1 MSKFEQA
8 LEKYSKYVI
17 QQSRANL
24 TRKGNKASGKLYQ
37 SLGYQIKAPKVKFE
51 SLEYGTYLDK
61 GVRGAKSYYAD
72 EATSGSPFKY
82 KHHPSSDGPF
92 AKSLSKWIKQKGIR
106 GRDKKGRF
114 ITNQSLSY
122 LIARSIYKK
131 GIRATMFFTK
141 PFERGLDLYGDEIV
155 AGYIEDNFEL

>member
-37 SLGYQIKAPKVKFE
+37 SLGYQVKAPKVKFE

-61 GVRGAKSYYAD
+61 GVRGAESYYAD
-72 EATSGSPFKY
+72 QATSGSPFKY
-82 KHHPSSDGPF
+82 TNKMPPPKAFD
-92 AKSLSKWIKQKGIR
+92 KWSIRKGIAP
-106 GRDKKGRF
+106 RDKEGRF
-114 ITNQSLSY
+114 INRKSLNY

>member
-1 MSKFEQA
+1 MSKFKEA
-8 LEKYSKYVI
+8 LEKYAKYVI
-17 QQSRANL
+17 KQSRANL
-24 TRKGNKASGKLYQ
+24 TRKGNVFTGKLKQ
-37 SLGYQIKAPKVKFE
+37 SLDYQIQGSKVKFE

-61 GVRGAKSYYAD
+61 GVRGAESYYAD
-72 EATSGSPFKY
+72 QVTSGSPFKY
-82 KHHPSSDGPF
+82 TNKMPPPKAFDKWSIRKGIAPRDKEGKF
-92 AKSLSKWIKQKGIR
+92 IDRKSL
-106 GRDKKGRF
+106 
-114 ITNQSLSY
+114 NY

>member
-1 MSKFEQA
+1 MSEFRKA
-8 LEKYSKYVI
+8 LDKYAKYVI

-37 SLGYQIKAPKVKFE
+37 SLGYKIQGSKVKFE
-51 SLEYGTYLDK
+51 SEEYGVYQDQ
-61 GVRGAKSYYAD
+61 GVRGAKSTYS
-72 EATSGSPFKY
+72 ESSKSPFRYTSKMP
-82 KHHPSSDGPF
+82 PSSVFD
-92 AKSLSKWIKQKGIR
+92 KWTVKKGIAP
-106 GRDKKGRF
+106 RDEQGRF
-114 ITNQSLSY
+114 INRKSLNY

-155 AGYIEDNFEL
+155 AGYIEDNFKI